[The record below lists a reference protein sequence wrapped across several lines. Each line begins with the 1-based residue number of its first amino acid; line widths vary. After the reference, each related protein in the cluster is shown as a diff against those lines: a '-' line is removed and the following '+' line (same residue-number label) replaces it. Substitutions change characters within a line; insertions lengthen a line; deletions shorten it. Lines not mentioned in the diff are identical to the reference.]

1 LAILLQE
8 IIGMAILEINSL
20 DAQLTD
26 TFYFHRNLEMTSI
39 ELPRYGTLL
48 AQNIEDPDVL
58 GQMQTAWNNFIESGQ
73 FWALLIGLVVGY
85 LFRSFTSY

>member
-1 LAILLQE
+1 
-8 IIGMAILEINSL
+8 MAILEINSL

-26 TFYFHRNLEMTSI
+26 TFHFHRNLEMTSI

-58 GQMQTAWNNFIESGQ
+58 DQMQTAWNNFIESGQ
-73 FWALLIGLVVGY
+73 VWALLIGLVVGY